1 MAGVRGRYRAWLRRL
16 AMETRVNAQLIA
28 VVVIVA
34 SALFFVARRVWRA
47 ITAARKPKSGCGSDC
62 DCH

>member
-1 MAGVRGRYRAWLRRL
+1 
-16 AMETRVNAQLIA
+16 METRVNAQLLV

-62 DCH
+62 NSH